1 MRCSWNAARD
11 PRYSVLLTCELVA
24 EYTGR
29 HEHRGHSGHRGTGQ
43 TRACGQGLLNAA
55 GSRGHV
61 RPSARRAARGGTP
74 GVGAAASSPG
84 KEDLSLSGDVPEP
97 TDRTPTITKGH
108 TGVTA
113 SDVKTRPTDRSPE
126 QFIEE
131 LEWPRRVE
139 HGRELLALFN
149 QVTDAEPVMWGPTMI
164 GYGEVHYVS
173 PAGREGDW
181 FQLGFSPRKASLSLY
196 GLQGAPRSE
205 ELLAKLGKH
214 KRGAGCV
221 YVNKLEDIDMDV
233 LAELVQHAW
242 ESDAQDC

>member
-1 MRCSWNAARD
+1 MDIAD
-11 PRYSVLLTCELVA
+11 IP
-24 EYTGR
+24 
-29 HEHRGHSGHRGTGQ
+29 
-43 TRACGQGLLNAA
+43 GLA
-55 GSRGHV
+55 S
-61 RPSARRAARGGTP
+61 PSRRALANQGYTTLEQLADKPAEELGALH
-74 GVGAAASSPG
+74 GVGPRVLERIQAALAKQG
-84 KEDLSLSGDVPEP
+84 LSLSGKVPTL

-108 TGVTA
+108 TGKTA
-113 SDVKTRPTDRSPE
+113 SDVKTKPTQRSPE

-139 HGRELLALFN
+139 HGRTLLELFN
-149 QVTDAEPVMWGPTMI
+149 KVTQAEPVMWGPTMV
-164 GYGEVHYVS
+164 GYGEVHYIS

-181 FQLGFSPRKASLSLY
+181 FHIGFSPRKASLSLY

-233 LAELVQHAW
+233 LEELVSHAW
-242 ESDAQDC
+242 EAQPESC

>member
-1 MRCSWNAARD
+1 MNIADIPGIAAPAKRALAD
-11 PRYSVLLTCELVA
+11 KGYSTLQDLAGTSAQELG
-24 EYTGR
+24 EL
-29 HEHRGHSGHRGTGQ
+29 H
-43 TRACGQGLLNAA
+43 
-55 GSRGHV
+55 
-61 RPSARRAARGGTP
+61 
-74 GVGAAASSPG
+74 GVGPRVLERLQAALE

-149 QVTDAEPVMWGPTMI
+149 QVTGAEPVMWGPTMI